1 MDLNVER
8 ASIIK
13 ELEQVDDVSLLQ
25 AIKVMLQYGLKK
37 EGRITIAKYNR
48 ELKEAE
54 ARIDAGNFYT
64 QDEVETM
71 AKKW

>member
-1 MDLNVER
+1 MDLKLER
-8 ASIIK
+8 ASLIK
-13 ELEQVDDVSLLQ
+13 DLEQVDDVSLLQ

-37 EGRITIAKYNR
+37 EGRITLTQYNR

-54 ARIDAGNFYT
+54 ARIDAGNYHT
-64 QDEVETM
+64 QDEVEAM